1 MPKVDT
7 TTNPIS
13 PGGPIAGLFL
23 WENRGLLLDVTV
35 FLANVFLMWLL
46 TPLFLSVIRRAGE
59 EEPLSLIVVFLM
71 LGAVFV
77 LPPAGAILKRRHFHK
92 RRRGTNSDLDSILS
106 NTSGCLFNPIFYFCL
121 QLVILSAIS
130 AFFMNYVLGTSD
142 PGPEIFI
149 ASLFVLLTF
158 AILNTYFVY
167 RYFSPPKSEPKI
179 KFLQSHNAEL
189 LGDACIF
196 ANMLIY
202 QLVWNLLTMG
212 EMFGRVSSVSDLF
225 GRFFFLS
232 FVALLI
238 YFPPRIFYLAE
249 DINKLRTWLTMF
261 LANSPVI
268 LRVLFGGD
276 TGFF

>member
-1 MPKVDT
+1 MPKADT
-7 TTNPIS
+7 TTNPNS
-13 PGGPIAGLFL
+13 PGGPFAGLFL

-35 FLANVFLMWLL
+35 FLVNVFLMWLL
-46 TPLFLSVIRRAGE
+46 TPLFLSVIKRSGDEDPPA
-59 EEPLSLIVVFLM
+59 LIVVFLM
-71 LGAVFV
+71 LAAVFV

-92 RRRGTNSDLDSILS
+92 RRRGTNSDLDSVLN

-130 AFFMNYVLGTSD
+130 AFFMNYVLGTND
-142 PGPEIFI
+142 PGPGIFI
-149 ASLFVLLTF
+149 TSLFVVLTL

-167 RYFSPPKSEPKI
+167 RYFSPPKSEPKNR
-179 KFLQSHNAEL
+179 FLLSHNAEL

-196 ANMLIY
+196 VNMLIY

-212 EMFGRVSSVSDLF
+212 EMFGSVSSLSELF

-232 FVALLI
+232 FVAFLI

-249 DINKLRTWLTMF
+249 DMNKPRTWLTMF

-276 TGFF
+276 TGNF